1 MEKLSRI
8 YVLKGKEDF
17 LNIIQGGAFLGSGG
31 GGPIAAGEEMLEEI
45 LKDGGEV
52 VVISPEELEGRED
65 LFGAVVAFMG
75 SPSQGTKGI
84 DMNSPLKAF
93 NSLELYVP
101 DKNLAFALPIEIG
114 AGNSLV
120 PIVTA
125 IKKKIAVVDAD
136 GAGRAV
142 PKIQNTTY
150 ALACDATPAA
160 LANGKSDA
168 IEQAEICNIINIE
181 GIDKK
186 SIPDKL
192 ESYALELCETEEFGG
207 MGGLALYLLNGK
219 QVTQNTIAGTLSL
232 TYQVGKAIR
241 ASSITD
247 SNQTS
252 VDSLKVF
259 LNTIGWTYFTFGRAK
274 VIEVKKPVEIKKS
287 AINDENG
294 LDYGYVLVEDQYN
307 NIMKLSY
314 VNENLF
320 AVINDKKIWAMGPD
334 LICYLT
340 DNGAISNVEIEVGME
355 VTIFGLKALEQMRN
369 PIIIDSFMQ
378 VLKDAGI
385 YSGEYIKIEDLNRD

>member
-1 MEKLSRI
+1 MEKISRI
-8 YVLKGKEDF
+8 NVLRGKEDF

-52 VVISPEELEGRED
+52 VVISTDEIQKRED

-101 DKNLAFALPIEIG
+101 NRKLDFALAIEIG
-114 AGNSLV
+114 AGNSMV
-120 PIVTA
+120 PIMTA
-125 IKKKIAVVDAD
+125 IKKGIVVVDSD

-160 LANGKSDA
+160 LANGSTQ
-168 IEQAEICNIINIE
+168 ETVQAEICNIINIE

-186 SIPDKL
+186 DVPDKL
-192 ESYALELCETEEFGG
+192 ESYALEICETEEFGG

-219 QVTQNTIAGTLSL
+219 QVIQNTISGTLSL
-232 TYQVGKAIR
+232 TYQIGKAIR
-241 ASSITD
+241 ASLITD
-247 SNQTS
+247 SNQLPA
-252 VDSLKVF
+252 DSLKAF
-259 LNTIGWTYFTFGRAK
+259 LNAVGWTYFTFEKAR
-274 VIEVKKPVEIKKS
+274 VIEVKKPVEVKKS
-287 AINDENG
+287 VIASENG
-294 LDYGYVLVEDQYN
+294 LDYGYVLIEDYYN
-307 NIMKLSY
+307 NTMKLSY

-334 LICYLT
+334 LICYVT
-340 DNGAISNVEIEVGME
+340 NNGAISNVEIEVGME
-355 VTIFGLKALEQMRN
+355 VTIFGLKAFDQMRN
-369 PIIIDSFMQ
+369 PIIVESFMQ
-378 VLKDAGI
+378 VLKDSGI

>member
-1 MEKLSRI
+1 MEKVSRI
-8 YVLKGKEDF
+8 NVLRGKEDF

-52 VVISPEELEGRED
+52 VVISTDEIQKRED

-101 DKNLAFALPIEIG
+101 NRKLDFALAIEIG
-114 AGNSLV
+114 AGNSMV
-120 PIVTA
+120 PIMTA
-125 IKKKIAVVDAD
+125 IKKGIVVVDSD

-160 LANGKSDA
+160 LANGSTQ
-168 IEQAEICNIINIE
+168 ETVQAEICNIINIE

-186 SIPDKL
+186 DVPDKL
-192 ESYALELCETEEFGG
+192 ESYALEICETEEFGG

-219 QVTQNTIAGTLSL
+219 QVIQNTISGTLSL
-232 TYQVGKAIR
+232 TYQIGKAIR
-241 ASSITD
+241 ASLITD
-247 SNQTS
+247 SNQLPA
-252 VDSLKVF
+252 DSLKAF
-259 LNTIGWTYFTFGRAK
+259 LNAVGWTYFTFEKAR
-274 VIEVKKPVEIKKS
+274 VIEVKKPVEVKKS
-287 AINDENG
+287 VIASENG
-294 LDYGYVLVEDQYN
+294 LDYGYVLIEDYYN
-307 NIMKLSY
+307 NTMKLSY

-334 LICYLT
+334 LICYVT
-340 DNGAISNVEIEVGME
+340 NNGAISNVEIEVGME
-355 VTIFGLKALEQMRN
+355 VTIFGLKAFEQMRN
-369 PIIIDSFMQ
+369 PIIVESFMQ
-378 VLKDAGI
+378 VLKDSGI